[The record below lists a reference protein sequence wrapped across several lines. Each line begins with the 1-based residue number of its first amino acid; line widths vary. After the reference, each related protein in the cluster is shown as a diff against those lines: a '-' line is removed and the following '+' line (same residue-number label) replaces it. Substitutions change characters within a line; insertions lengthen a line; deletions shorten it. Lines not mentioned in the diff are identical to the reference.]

1 MSCIVA
7 DVKLLLNLIIVLH
20 FYFICSRRDRE
31 RTRASVNT
39 RERERETVGITPWL
53 FTFPPYR
60 IRSDHNQDN
69 TSAVLSEWAEGVK
82 HLYRSLDLQISDEWL
97 YDTEDPFEMPDE
109 RYEQIA
115 RLRQAGLEAARAAN
129 ADYLMVLLLGIEY

>member
-1 MSCIVA
+1 M
-7 DVKLLLNLIIVLH
+7 
-20 FYFICSRRDRE
+20 
-31 RTRASVNT
+31 
-39 RERERETVGITPWL
+39 RERETVGITLWL

-69 TSAVLSEWAEGVK
+69 TSAILSEWAEGVK
-82 HLYRSLDLQISDEWL
+82 HLYHSIDLQISDEWL

-129 ADYLMVLLLGIEY
+129 ADYLMVPLLGIEY

>member
-1 MSCIVA
+1 M
-7 DVKLLLNLIIVLH
+7 
-20 FYFICSRRDRE
+20 
-31 RTRASVNT
+31 
-39 RERERETVGITPWL
+39 GITQCL
-53 FTFPPYR
+53 FTLPPYR

-82 HLYRSLDLQISDEWL
+82 HLYRSIDLQISDEWL

-115 RLRQAGLEAARAAN
+115 RLRQAGLEVARAAN